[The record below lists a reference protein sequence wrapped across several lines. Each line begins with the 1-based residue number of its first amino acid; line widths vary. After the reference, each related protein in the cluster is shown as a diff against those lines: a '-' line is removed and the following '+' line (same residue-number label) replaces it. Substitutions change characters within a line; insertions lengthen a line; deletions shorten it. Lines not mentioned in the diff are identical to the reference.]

1 MCWSG
6 TVVGLE
12 VRCVLVRYGC
22 RTGNELCW
30 PGTFV
35 ELEVNCV
42 CVRYCCRTRDELCV
56 GQVLS

>member
-12 VRCVLVRYGC
+12 VNCV
-22 RTGNELCW
+22 CW
-30 PGTFV
+30 SGTVV

-42 CVRYCCRTRDELCV
+42 LVRYCCRTRGELCV
-56 GQVLS
+56 GQVLL